1 MSVVHDDNFIP
12 GTPCA
17 CPTNQ
22 LPNPLFFVLS
32 HSKNS
37 YTIDESQS
45 WNQIKFQF
53 VTSLREKRKERK
65 KKQVEKF
72 VAMLKNNRAAEFH
85 RNETKNSGKRVCEP
99 NENFP
104 PLASEK
110 RMKSL
115 SKLVRFT
122 HDTPREDRA
131 ASSPGNQN
139 NHTPTPSPS
148 PVGDA
153 PVGRALMEAA
163 LQQATS
169 GSQPP
174 LVVTPPGYWVDGTDH
189 RHALDSAGR
198 ALLPAQPAWQPRID
212 QDDTAKC
219 YRRFFVGRVTQENS
233 MLSQIVRKRKL
244 PYAHRLL
251 SCPKITLSEHVNL
264 VGRDGENGP
273 VLVSVKA
280 ETVAG
285 QEHWRVLLRLRAGST
300 HELVP
305 AANLGPNPSP
315 AKMVKAINES
325 LNVSTLMPVV
335 CSGAGT
341 LIARYDE
348 HALVSRFKF
357 GVLHQRAGQVTE
369 EQLFGNR
376 QITPAFQEFLDLLGQ
391 KIDLRDHKGYRGG
404 LDTRHGQTG
413 DSAVYEV
420 FRGREVLFH
429 VASLLP
435 YSPGDSQQLQRKRHI
450 GNDIVAIIFQEEP
463 TPFSPDM
470 IASHFLHAFIVVQV
484 VDPCTPNTRYKVSVT
499 ARNDVPL
506 FGPALPTPAVFLRGI
521 EFKEFLLTKLVNAEN
536 AAYKAEK
543 FSKLEL
549 RTRSALLESLTEEL
563 QAKTAE
569 FLGGAIGFGG
579 SGLTFGG
586 NCPVSPTG
594 NDASGSGSGGSGSRF
609 IDTVRKAL
617 ISRVRNASTESVPQ
631 QLSKKGQS
639 ESSPPSNRQS
649 TTKINSKR
657 SVEPSSPLGS
667 PDLTLRR
674 DSERGSP
681 SLGSQDSSL
690 SNTDNQDSS
699 LATLQQDEV
708 DRRESTA
715 SICASNDNTVVD
727 KISSVQRL
735 THENL
740 RKQERS
746 EKTETT
752 QRVISESDDSSLNSE
767 LELDQVVYPDSDTG
781 LESMSSAETHDTT
794 RCTTKDG
801 ILETENLRME
811 VTRLKC
817 DKLDLLRQ
825 NVTCQRD
832 IKRLREKELQLQ
844 SDLAAASKEIL
855 RLRAMLKECST
866 SIPLDNNNQQTS
878 TLGAVVENSIN
889 KLDILFR
896 NRFLKRNFSEAV
908 CKEFETC
915 NSNALRYVLTLWLNF
930 FSRRKLISNSQYNY
944 K

>member
-1 MSVVHDDNFIP
+1 MPVLEGGVAKKRSVDRAARKMRMRLCT
-12 GTPCA
+12 G
-17 CPTNQ
+17 
-22 LPNPLFFVLS
+22 
-32 HSKNS
+32 SKES
-37 YTIDESQS
+37 YT
-45 WNQIKFQF
+45 
-53 VTSLREKRKERK
+53 L
-65 KKQVEKF
+65 
-72 VAMLKNNRAAEFH
+72 
-85 RNETKNSGKRVCEP
+85 
-99 NENFP
+99 
-104 PLASEK
+104 
-110 RMKSL
+110 L
-115 SKLVRFT
+115 SKKRRQQLEQSVYCEAESRRTAVEDERQDIQGANQEKIKGTTQDLFELLERVQCSRL
-122 HDTPREDRA
+122 DDQRCVLPPYFSQTPREDRA

-153 PVGRALMEAA
+153 PAGRALMEAA

-169 GSQPP
+169 GTQPP

-219 YRRFFVGRVTQENS
+219 YRRFFVGR
-233 MLSQIVRKRKL
+233 
-244 PYAHRLL
+244 
-251 SCPKITLSEHVNL
+251 EHVNL

-391 KIDLRDHKGYRGG
+391 KIDLKDHKGYRGG

-484 VDPCTPNTRYKVSVT
+484 VDPCTPNTRYKVSIT
-499 ARNDVPL
+499 ARNDVPW
-506 FGPALPTPAVFLRGI
+506 FGPALPTPAVFLRGVD
-521 EFKEFLLTKLVNAEN
+521 FKEFLLTKLVNAEN

-569 FLGGAIGFGG
+569 FLGGAIGLGATG
-579 SGLTFGG
+579 MGFGG
-586 NCPVSPTG
+586 NCPVSPTAS
-594 NDASGSGSGGSGSRF
+594 DASGSGSGGSGSRF

-639 ESSPPSNRQS
+639 EPSPPSNRQS
-649 TTKINSKR
+649 TTKISSKR

-708 DRRESTA
+708 DRRESTT
-715 SICASNDNTVVD
+715 SICASNDTTLVD
-727 KISSVQRL
+727 KTSVSSVQRL

-767 LELDQVVYPDSDTG
+767 LELDQAVYPDSDTG
-781 LESMSSAETHDTT
+781 LESMSSAETHDTA

-801 ILETENLRME
+801 VLENENLRME

-878 TLGAVVENSIN
+878 TV
-889 KLDILFR
+889 
-896 NRFLKRNFSEAV
+896 
-908 CKEFETC
+908 
-915 NSNALRYVLTLWLNF
+915 
-930 FSRRKLISNSQYNY
+930 
-944 K
+944 

>member
-1 MSVVHDDNFIP
+1 MESDHLSSSADNSEDSASYVLRKEEKKSLRLHLTRVFSSNSLRSPKSPSGFCDSQRSSSNLSVSPIVKSRHSWHIHFRKNKNSTSSSQSSESGFSLFSPTKSTTNETFSDSPEMSP
-12 GTPCA
+12 
-17 CPTNQ
+17 
-22 LPNPLFFVLS
+22 S
-32 HSKNS
+32 SSKNS
-37 YTIDESQS
+37 YSPIWNTSNGRQQLEQSVYCESESRRSAVEDERQDVHGTNQDKIKGTTTQDLFELLERVQSSRLDDQRCVLPPYFSQ
-45 WNQIKFQF
+45 
-53 VTSLREKRKERK
+53 TARDE
-65 KKQVEKF
+65 
-72 VAMLKNNRAAEFH
+72 
-85 RNETKNSGKRVCEP
+85 
-99 NENFP
+99 
-104 PLASEK
+104 
-110 RMKSL
+110 
-115 SKLVRFT
+115 
-122 HDTPREDRA
+122 RA
-131 ASSPGNQN
+131 ASSPSGAGGQN
-139 NHTPTPSPS
+139 NHSSSSPSPS

-153 PVGRALMEAA
+153 PLGRALMEAA

-169 GSQPP
+169 GSQEPP
-174 LVVTPPGYWVDGTDH
+174 LVVTPPGYWLDGTDH
-189 RHALDSAGR
+189 RHTLDSAGR

-219 YRRFFVGRVTQENS
+219 YRRFFVGR
-233 MLSQIVRKRKL
+233 
-244 PYAHRLL
+244 
-251 SCPKITLSEHVNL
+251 EHVNL
-264 VGRDGENGP
+264 IGRDSENGP

-305 AANLGPNPSP
+305 AASLGPIPSP
-315 AKMVKAINES
+315 AKMVKTINDS
-325 LNVSTLMPVV
+325 LNVNTLMPVV

-341 LIARYDE
+341 LIAQYDE

-391 KIDLRDHKGYRGG
+391 KIDLKDHKGYRGG

-484 VDPCTPNTRYKVSVT
+484 VDPCTPNTRYKVSIT
-499 ARNDVPL
+499 ARDDVPW
-506 FGPALPTPAVFLRGI
+506 FGPALPTPAVFLRGV

-549 RTRSALLESLTEEL
+549 RTRSALLESLTEGL
-563 QAKTAE
+563 QAKTTE
-569 FLGGAIGFGG
+569 FLGGTIGLGG
-579 SGLTFGG
+579 NLAFGG
-586 NCPVSPTG
+586 NCPVSPTAS
-594 NDASGSGSGGSGSRF
+594 DSSASGGGGTGSRF

-631 QLSKKGQS
+631 QLAKKGAHS
-639 ESSPPSNRQS
+639 EPSPPSNRQS
-649 TTKINSKR
+649 NGKISGKR

-708 DRRESTA
+708 DRRESNTG
-715 SICASNDNTVVD
+715 IGGVNDSTSTEKITTV
-727 KISSVQRL
+727 SSVQRL

-740 RKQERS
+740 RRQERT
-746 EKTETT
+746 EKTEVT
-752 QRVISESDDSSLNSE
+752 QRVVSESDDSSLNSE
-767 LELDQVVYPDSDTG
+767 LELDQAVYPDSDTG

-794 RCTTKDG
+794 RCNAKDG
-801 ILETENLRME
+801 AAETETLRME

-878 TLGAVVENSIN
+878 TV
-889 KLDILFR
+889 
-896 NRFLKRNFSEAV
+896 
-908 CKEFETC
+908 
-915 NSNALRYVLTLWLNF
+915 
-930 FSRRKLISNSQYNY
+930 
-944 K
+944 

>member
-1 MSVVHDDNFIP
+1 MRGPHRRRRAETGAPVAQSDRQGVVAAIARRRAESEGEKCTSAAGGAGLVVWMP
-12 GTPCA
+12 VLEGGVRKRAVRKMRMRICA
-17 CPTNQ
+17 AT
-22 LPNPLFFVLS
+22 
-32 HSKNS
+32 KES
-37 YTIDESQS
+37 YT
-45 WNQIKFQF
+45 
-53 VTSLREKRKERK
+53 L
-65 KKQVEKF
+65 
-72 VAMLKNNRAAEFH
+72 
-85 RNETKNSGKRVCEP
+85 
-99 NENFP
+99 
-104 PLASEK
+104 
-110 RMKSL
+110 L
-115 SKLVRFT
+115 SKKRRQQLEQPVYCESESRRPTTVEDDKQDVSGSNPEKVKSTTQDLFELLERVQSSRL
-122 HDTPREDRA
+122 DDQRCVLPSYFSQTPRDDRTT
-131 ASSPGNQN
+131 SSPGGATG
-139 NHTPTPSPS
+139 NHTSALSPS

-153 PVGRALMEAA
+153 PLGRALMEAA
-163 LQQATS
+163 LQQQAAT
-169 GSQPP
+169 GVQPP
-174 LVVTPPGYWVDGTDH
+174 LIVTPSGYWVDGTDH
-189 RHALDSAGR
+189 RHSFDSAGR

-219 YRRFFVGRVTQENS
+219 YRRFFVGR
-233 MLSQIVRKRKL
+233 
-244 PYAHRLL
+244 
-251 SCPKITLSEHVNL
+251 EHVNL

-305 AANLGPNPSP
+305 AVNLGPNPTP
-315 AKMVKAINES
+315 TKMVKAINES
-325 LNVSTLMPVV
+325 LNVIPLMPVM
-335 CSGAGT
+335 CPGAGT
-341 LIARYDE
+341 SIARYDE

-357 GVLHQRAGQVTE
+357 GVLHQRAGQLTE

-391 KIDLRDHKGYRGG
+391 KIDLKDHKGYRGG

-484 VDPCTPNTRYKVSVT
+484 IDPCTPNTRYKVSVT
-499 ARNDVPL
+499 ARDDVPW
-506 FGPALPTPAVFLRGI
+506 FGPTLPTPAVFLRGV

-563 QAKTAE
+563 QTKTAE
-569 FLGGAIGFGG
+569 FLGGPLGLGN
-579 SGLTFGG
+579 SGLSI
-586 NCPVSPTG
+586 CPVSPTA
-594 NDASGSGSGGSGSRF
+594 NDVSASGSSGSGSRF

-617 ISRVRNASTESVPQ
+617 ISRVRNASTENVPQ
-631 QLSKKGQS
+631 QLAKKGQQT

-649 TTKINSKR
+649 TITKVSGNKR

-674 DSERGSP
+674 DSERG

-699 LATLQQDEV
+699 LATLQQDEY
-708 DRRESTA
+708 DRRESQGT
-715 SICASNDNTVVD
+715 SVICVDSDTTVID
-727 KISSVQRL
+727 KIAAPTSTTVQRL
-735 THENL
+735 MHENL
-740 RKQERS
+740 RAQ
-746 EKTETT
+746 EKTTTDVT

-767 LELDQVVYPDSDTG
+767 LELDQAVYPDSDTG

-794 RCTTKDG
+794 RCTSKDG
-801 ILETENLRME
+801 VVENENLRME

-825 NVTCQRD
+825 NVTCQREL
-832 IKRLREKELQLQ
+832 KRRREKELQLE

-878 TLGAVVENSIN
+878 TV
-889 KLDILFR
+889 
-896 NRFLKRNFSEAV
+896 
-908 CKEFETC
+908 
-915 NSNALRYVLTLWLNF
+915 
-930 FSRRKLISNSQYNY
+930 
-944 K
+944 